1 MGVPASSILRSP
13 THNSNLTTSKITQRM
28 ERKEITV
35 EEDEEQLIMRRLRN
49 SVDELR
55 RGYRALD
62 YRMQRIKGK
71 ADQAKEDLEKIELL
85 EEKVCIR
92 GEPVPFRAYIPKEEV
107 IKYRKDQKGGSRL
120 IYKGCKLNNR
130 SLHNF
135 RPTVGH
141 FIQTYDICYATKV
154 V

>member
-1 MGVPASSILRSP
+1 MGILENSLSSTRTKMPMKPAD
-13 THNSNLTTSKITQRM
+13 
-28 ERKEITV
+28 EITA

-49 SVDELR
+49 SMDELR

-62 YRMQRIKGK
+62 YKMEKIKGK
-71 ADQAKEDLEKIELL
+71 AEKAKDTRETIELY

-107 IKYRKDQKGGSRL
+107 IQYRKDQKAGGRL

-130 SLHNF
+130 SIHNF
-135 RPTVGH
+135 RPTIGQFVT
-141 FIQTYDICYATKV
+141 TYDICYATRV
-154 V
+154 A